1 MRARGELA
9 AEGGVPKRSGM
20 SGCECKRDSAQP
32 LIDNRP
38 DAKQLEITLKR
49 IKRALISVYDKTGIV
64 EFARSLAGLDVEIVS
79 TGGTSRLL
87 ATSGIPVR
95 EVSQL
100 TGFPEILDGRVK
112 TLNPYIAG
120 GLLAIRDNAE
130 HMNQVAE
137 HKIPLIDLVCV
148 NLYPFVET
156 IRKPDVRFEDA
167 IENIDIGGPSMIR
180 AAAKNFQDVAVLT
193 SPDDYNA
200 VSTALREGK
209 GVLTREVLFDLA
221 RKAFLR
227 TARYDAQIA
236 QYLSGIGRDSAFPS
250 NLFMDFEKISDLRYG
265 ENPHQHASF
274 YKWGGVPASG
284 LAAAKQLQG
293 KELSYNNIVDAEAAW
308 NLVRE
313 FDSAAC
319 CIIKHT
325 NPCGTAIA
333 GSLPEAYL
341 KAYAADPVS
350 AFGSIIALNQVVDA
364 ATATE
369 LAKLF
374 VEAIIAPGYRPEAL
388 SVLSSKKNLRV
399 LTADLS
405 GTEQGWARFD
415 MKRVSGGVLLQDV
428 DEVLLG
434 SESKVVTKREPTEKE
449 QRDLHFAWRVAKHV
463 KSNAI
468 VLAQDGCTV
477 GVGAGQMSRV
487 DSVKLS
493 IQKAQPTAQGS
504 VMASDAFFPFRDGID
519 EAGKAGVT
527 AIIQPGG
534 SVRDSEVIDAANEHG
549 IAMIFTGLRHFKH

>member
-1 MRARGELA
+1 M
-9 AEGGVPKRSGM
+9 
-20 SGCECKRDSAQP
+20 
-32 LIDNRP
+32 
-38 DAKQLEITLKR
+38 KR

-64 EFARSLAGLDVEIVS
+64 EFARTMADLDVEIIS

-87 ATSGIPVR
+87 ATSGIKVR

-130 HMNQVAE
+130 HMKQVAE
-137 HKIPLIDLVCV
+137 HKIGLIDLVCV
-148 NLYPFVET
+148 NLYPFAET
-156 IRKPDVRFEDA
+156 IRKPNVTFEEV

-180 AAAKNFQDVAVLT
+180 AAAKNFQDVAVVT
-193 SPDDYNA
+193 SPDDYKMVA
-200 VSTALREGK
+200 DGLLEGK
-209 GVLTREVLFDLA
+209 GILSRDALFNLA

-236 QYLSGIGRDSAFPS
+236 QYLSGIGHDSGFPP

-274 YKWGGVPASG
+274 YKWGGVPAYG
-284 LAAAKQLQG
+284 LSAAKQLQG

-325 NPCGTAIA
+325 NPCGTAVA
-333 GSLPEAYL
+333 DSLMDAYL

-350 AFGSIIALNQVVDA
+350 AFGSIIALNQIVDA
-364 ATATE
+364 GTATE

-374 VEAIIAPGYRPEAL
+374 VEAVIAPGYRPEAL
-388 SVLSSKKNLRV
+388 SILSSKKNLRV
-399 LTADLS
+399 LTADLT
-405 GTEQGWARFD
+405 GTDRDEGRFEI
-415 MKRVSGGVLLQDV
+415 KRVSGGILLQDV
-428 DEVLLG
+428 DNALLG
-434 SESKVVTKREPTEKE
+434 PESKIVTNRRPTDKE
-449 QRDLHFAWRVAKHV
+449 HQDLHFAWRVAKHV

-493 IQKAQPTAQGS
+493 IQKAQPTAKGS

-534 SVRDSEVIDAANEHG
+534 SVRDSEVIQAANEHG